1 MSAAERVARVGR
13 APMGIL
19 ALAWIAAGCASS
31 PIPQARLPS
40 EEDAITAGFGSYIQ
54 VIDVGGAAHDGE
66 LIDVLPGR
74 LSVFDGGHI
83 EMLARAQVASA
94 LVLVHQ
100 THQSAY
106 AVWTLLGALSTI
118 THGFFLVLSAP
129 VWITTGVTASVSES
143 RRARLTYPDQARWED
158 LRPYARFP
166 QGLPPGITG
175 NELLHGRMFQPLA
188 PPPPS

>member
-1 MSAAERVARVGR
+1 MSATERGAGAARALLAG
-13 APMGIL
+13 L
-19 ALAWIAAGCASS
+19 ALAGIVAGCASS

-54 VIDVGGAAHDGE
+54 VIDAGGAAHDGE
-66 LIDVLPGR
+66 LIEVQPGR
-74 LSVFDGGHI
+74 LSIFDGGHI
-83 EMLARAQVASA
+83 EVLARPQVASA
-94 LVLVHQ
+94 LVVVHQ

-106 AVWTLLGALSTI
+106 AVWTVLGTLSTI

-129 VWITTGVTASVSES
+129 VWIATGVTTSISES
-143 RRARLTYPDQARWED
+143 RRARLTYPDPARWED

-175 NELLHGRMFQPLA
+175 NELLHGRMFPAPAA
-188 PPPPS
+188 PPPS